1 MAWHI
6 LTVFWL
12 KLICDFLYLLFHVTL
27 LLTFSQ
33 LPNEY
38 IISFIHKNTNKTQ
51 KISHFLIEINT
62 NKTQKISH
70 FLIEINT
77 NKTQKI
83 SHFLGEIAISIVT
96 SRSQSRSRRSRLRH
110 RDRAMRRLQ
119 SRLTPIGAV
128 PMITIAIDADRSLS
142 LSLSVFCSC
151 GFFLSV
157 ALSLFCACYRN
168 RLKVKRFCKMI
179 SGSTSANF
187 GQTEIIFRKIYFP

>member
-70 FLIEINT
+70 FL
-77 NKTQKI
+77 
-83 SHFLGEIAISIVT
+83 GEIAISIVT
-96 SRSQSRSRRSRLRH
+96 SRSRSWHRDRNRDLADLDCDIAIARCADCDCDWRRSARFQWSRSRS
-110 RDRAMRRLQ
+110 
-119 SRLTPIGAV
+119 TPIV
-128 PMITIAIDADRSLS
+128 LS
-142 LSLSVFCSC
+142 LSRWVCFVRV
-151 GFFLSV
+151 GFFFLW
-157 ALSLFCACYRN
+157 LSLSFAR
-168 RLKVKRFCKMI
+168 
-179 SGSTSANF
+179 A
-187 GQTEIIFRKIYFP
+187 TEIIWR

>member
-70 FLIEINT
+70 FL
-77 NKTQKI
+77 
-83 SHFLGEIAISIVT
+83 GEIAISIVT

-110 RDRAMRRLQ
+110 RDRAMRRLR
-119 SRLTPIGAV
+119 SRLTLIGAV

>member
-70 FLIEINT
+70 FL
-77 NKTQKI
+77 
-83 SHFLGEIAISIVT
+83 GEIAISIVT
-96 SRSQSRSRRSRLRH
+96 SRSLSRRSRLRH
-110 RDRAMRRLQ
+110 RDRAMRRLR

-128 PMITIAIDADRSLS
+128 PMITIAIDANRSLS
-142 LSLSVFCSC
+142 LSLAECVLFVWVFSFC
-151 GFFLSV
+151 GS
-157 ALSLFCACYRN
+157 LSLLCVLQKSFEGKTI
-168 RLKVKRFCKMI
+168 L
-179 SGSTSANF
+179 
-187 GQTEIIFRKIYFP
+187 

>member
-51 KISHFLIEINT
+51 KISHFL
-62 NKTQKISH
+62 
-70 FLIEINT
+70 
-77 NKTQKI
+77 
-83 SHFLGEIAISIVT
+83 GEIAILIVT
-96 SRSQSRSRRSRLRH
+96 SRSRSRRSRLRH
-110 RDRAMRRLQ
+110 RDRAMCRLR
-119 SRLTPIGAV
+119 SRLAPIGAV